1 MESIKVDIDSVKSN
15 PKNPRT
21 IKDHQFKKLVQS
33 IKDFPEMIQFRP
45 IVVDEHNII
54 LGGNMRFRASLEAGL
69 KEIYIMR
76 ADNWSEEQKNEFIIK
91 DNASFGDWDWDVLAN
106 RFNDTSLNTWGLSVW
121 SSEIDFGN
129 NEPIDEPEEQ
139 EAGEKVDVH
148 SEPKAADFKVIQLEF
163 DVTDYDYA
171 VELVTFI
178 RNNNLSI
185 GDALINA
192 MNKSLNDASKK
203 G

>member
-1 MESIKVDIDSVKSN
+1 MESIQVDINSVKSN

-45 IVVDEHNII
+45 IVVDEHNVI

-129 NEPIDEPEEQ
+129 DEPIDEPEDK
-139 EAGEKVDVH
+139 EAGETVDVH
-148 SEPKAADFKVIQLEF
+148 SEPKVADFKVIQLEF

-171 VELVTFI
+171 VELVTFL
-178 RNNNLSI
+178 RNTNLSI

-192 MNKSLNDASKK
+192 MNKSINDASKK